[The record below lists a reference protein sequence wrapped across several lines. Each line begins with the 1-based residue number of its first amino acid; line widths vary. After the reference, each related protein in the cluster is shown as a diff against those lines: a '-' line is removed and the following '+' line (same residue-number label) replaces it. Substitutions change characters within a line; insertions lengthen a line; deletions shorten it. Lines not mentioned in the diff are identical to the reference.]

1 MGKEYEMETEK
12 LIKPPVEIRYAG
24 ELEALRA
31 VDTGKRPR
39 NWLMQFYSVGLLV
52 CCYTNTMP
60 FLSQLL
66 CSTALG
72 QAC

>member
-31 VDTGKRPR
+31 VATGRRPR
-39 NWLMQFYSVGLLV
+39 NWLMSPRAFR
-52 CCYTNTMP
+52 
-60 FLSQLL
+60 
-66 CSTALG
+66 
-72 QAC
+72 

>member
-39 NWLMQFYSVGLLV
+39 NWRKS
-52 CCYTNTMP
+52 
-60 FLSQLL
+60 
-66 CSTALG
+66 
-72 QAC
+72 